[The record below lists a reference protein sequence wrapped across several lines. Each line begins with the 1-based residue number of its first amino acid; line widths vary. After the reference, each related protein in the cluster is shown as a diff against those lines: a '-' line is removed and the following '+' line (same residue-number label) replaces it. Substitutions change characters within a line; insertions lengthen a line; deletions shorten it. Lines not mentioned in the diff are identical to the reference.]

1 MQFHKSRKFSLSL
14 VDHFKKRSKTMCF
27 KCFESD
33 GVANFFVEGTGL
45 NQHFR
50 TMHRNTDVDD
60 SKCKALFQ
68 KFHGEETATVVEQ
81 LSRLRL
87 QKVSLLFYF
96 LTDKK
101 TNPFSMSDR

>member
-1 MQFHKSRKFSLSL
+1 
-14 VDHFKKRSKTMCF
+14 MCF

-33 GVANFFVEGTGL
+33 SVANFFVEGTGL
-45 NQHFR
+45 NQHFQM
-50 TMHRNTDVDD
+50 MHRNTDVDD

-68 KFHGEETATVVEQ
+68 KCHGEETTTVVEQ

-87 QKVSLLFYF
+87 QKVSLLFYL

-101 TNPFSMSDR
+101 TNPFSISDR